1 MQLYGS
7 CMKRGTQI
15 HDHLHQLDE
24 LIDQLV
30 AIGEVSDVHKV
41 AMLL

>member
-1 MQLYGS
+1 
-7 CMKRGTQI
+7 MKRGTQI
-15 HDHLHQLDE
+15 HDYLHRLDE

-30 AIGEVSDVHKV
+30 AIGEVSDVRKV